1 VTRPGTYTV
10 DESTGRVIHHVQAAS
25 NPAWIGDDFVRW
37 CRFEGQNLLIGLYPK
52 FENPL
57 SWERLPMTI
66 RRRERA
72 QRGTNMRHSFVR
84 LGSILAALVIAAPA
98 LAHHSFAAEFDA
110 ERPIQL
116 RGTVTQVE
124 FMNPHSWIHIDVKKP
139 DGTVEQWAI
148 EGGTPN
154 TLFRMGINRN
164 SLAKGTEIL
173 VDGYQARD
181 GSKRASGRDITL
193 ADGSK
198 LFLGGSAAQK

>member
-1 VTRPGTYTV
+1 
-10 DESTGRVIHHVQAAS
+10 
-25 NPAWIGDDFVRW
+25 
-37 CRFEGQNLLIGLYPK
+37 
-52 FENPL
+52 
-57 SWERLPMTI
+57 
-66 RRRERA
+66 
-72 QRGTNMRHSFVR
+72 MRHSFVR
-84 LGSILAALVIAAPA
+84 LGSLLASLVIAPPA

-110 ERPIQL
+110 AKPLQL
-116 RGTVTQVE
+116 RGTITEVE

-164 SLAKGTEIL
+164 SLARGTEIL

-198 LFLGGSAAQK
+198 LFLGGSATQK